1 MDTIKYL
8 ELATSKDRSRYNLTS
23 IYRDVDSMV
32 ACDGYRLHI
41 VGGLAPIDKP
51 HLLDGNPSEYP
62 NYRCCL
68 PDTMNTIGYL
78 KFDKKQVKQI
88 KALATLI
95 RVKPIIKLTVADS
108 KLRLEYSTATVGGY
122 IQFDIDQVDNFE
134 PVGINLEYL
143 IDAIVPDQ
151 RITLKQ
157 GSSGH
162 KAIILSYDAYQTF
175 GLIMPCKL

>member
-1 MDTIKYL
+1 MDSIKYL
-8 ELATSKDRSRYNLTS
+8 ELAVSKDCNRYTLTS
-23 IYRDVDSMV
+23 IYRDIDSMV

-51 HLLDGNPSEYP
+51 HLLNGDPSEYP

-68 PDTMNTIGYL
+68 PDSQNTIGYL
-78 KFDKKQVKQI
+78 KLDKKQIKQI

-95 RVKPIIKLTVADS
+95 RVKPIVKLTVIDS
-108 KLRLEYSTATVGGY
+108 KLKLEHGTASVGGY

-134 PVGINLEYL
+134 PIAINLEYL
-143 IDAIVPDQ
+143 IDAIVADH

-162 KAIILSYDAYQTF
+162 RALILSYDAHQTF
-175 GLIMPCKL
+175 ALIMSCKL